1 MYDPLIVVLGEVMQD
16 IFDKQFY
23 GIQFSQY
30 EFDLL
35 VDTANRTNQDKEWQ
49 PLINRAQDLLDIEK
63 NLDYMHCENIKIHS

>member
-1 MYDPLIVVLGEVMQD
+1 MYDPLIEVLGEVMQD

-23 GIQFSQY
+23 GIPFSQF

-35 VDTANRTNQDKEWQ
+35 VETANRTNLDKEWQ

-63 NLDYMHCENIKIHS
+63 SLDYMHCENIRIHS

>member
-35 VDTANRTNQDKEWQ
+35 VDTANRTTLDKEWQ

-63 NLDYMHCENIKIHS
+63 DLDYMHCENIRIHS